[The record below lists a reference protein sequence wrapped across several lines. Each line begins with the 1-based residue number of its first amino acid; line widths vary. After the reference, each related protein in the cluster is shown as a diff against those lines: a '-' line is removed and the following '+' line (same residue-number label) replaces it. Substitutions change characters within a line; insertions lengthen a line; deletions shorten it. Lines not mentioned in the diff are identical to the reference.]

1 METGFDNLVQEAT
14 AAAKPSE
21 QVVWLL
27 VGAAALGL
35 ALLVLMRTRWGQA
48 KPLSVC
54 MVLSILAHLLLMVY
68 AYCFQTLVAVPPTGR
83 EQIVQVNLLPD
94 FEDPPPPVETPPD
107 ETPPDETPPDETPP
121 DETPP
126 DEWPPIERPP
136 IQPRSIDAQQIESPS
151 TDPPPFEETQPDEPK
166 PWDDFAASPP
176 EMPPGPIAPEPMPI
190 ASMPAER
197 DPSEPP
203 APMDAAEREA
213 IAKSPDLPELPD
225 LPDLPDLLDPPDD
238 PPNAPLPLP
247 VDPLAATPLQPVP
260 LAMPEPDAPR
270 PLRDESANDASSP
283 TAASSRL
290 VQVDQSL
297 VPNEQTPAELPQDL
311 VSGMAAV
318 QQITSEAAE
327 TIMSPA
333 SPDPQTRGR
342 MRADGQPMPER
353 YWNRIAQDR
362 QAIILRG
369 GGSEQTEAAVQ
380 AALAWL
386 AANQERDGRWNAR
399 RHNAG
404 HETQVLG
411 HDRSGAGSDA
421 DTGITGLAIL
431 AFLGAGQSHLEGEY
445 VDIVRRGLEFLLR
458 SQADDGNLA
467 GKSRLFARMYCHG
480 MAALAI
486 SEAYAMTGDARLR
499 PFVQRAMHYTSS
511 AQNPHDGGWRYLPGD
526 AGDMS
531 QFGWQVLAIQSA
543 HLAGVSVPDATHR
556 GMRRFLES
564 CSTGRHGGLASYRPH
579 GPTTAPMTAEALF
592 CRLFLDARRSE
603 AAIREAVDL
612 LIQESP
618 QSGEINLYY
627 WYYATIALF
636 QLQGP
641 AWETWNQHLT
651 KRLLETQV
659 TSGPDAGSWPT
670 RTVWGGYG
678 GRVYT
683 TAMAA
688 LCLEV
693 YYRYLPLLEAP
704 HP

>member
-14 AAAKPSE
+14 AVAKPSE
-21 QVVWLL
+21 QIVWLL

-68 AYCFQTLVAVPPTGR
+68 AYCFQTFVAVPQTGR
-83 EQIVQVNLLPD
+83 EQIVQVNLLAD
-94 FEDPPPPVETPPD
+94 FEDPPLPDELPPD
-107 ETPPDETPPDETPP
+107 EPTPDDPLSDDTA
-121 DETPP
+121 
-126 DEWPPIERPP
+126 PIELPP
-136 IQPRSIDAQQIESPS
+136 IQQQFIDTAQLESPS
-151 TDPPPFEETQPDEPK
+151 IDPSPLEETQPDEPK

-176 EMPPGPIAPEPMPI
+176 EMPPAPIAPEPMPVAPMPTDRS
-190 ASMPAER
+190 AS
-197 DPSEPP
+197 DPPSR
-203 APMDAAEREA
+203 MDAAEVEA
-213 IAKSPDLPELPD
+213 IAESPD
-225 LPDLPDLLDPPDD
+225 LPDLPDLLDFPDD
-238 PPNAPLPLP
+238 PPDRPLPLP

-260 LAMPEPDAPR
+260 LAMPEVDAPR
-270 PLRDESANDASSP
+270 PLRDESPNDDLSP
-283 TAASSRL
+283 ADATSRL
-290 VQVDQSL
+290 VRVDQSL

-311 VSGMAAV
+311 VSGMATV

-327 TIMSPA
+327 TVVSPA
-333 SPDPQTRGR
+333 SPQPQAFARL
-342 MRADGQPMPER
+342 RADGQPMPDR
-353 YWNRIAQDR
+353 YRNRIAEDR
-362 QAIILRG
+362 QAIVLRG
-369 GGSEQTEAAVQ
+369 GGSEETEAAVQ

-386 AANQERDGRWNAR
+386 AANQDRDGRWNAR

-411 HDRSGAGSDA
+411 HDRGGAGSDA

-431 AFLGAGQSHLEGEY
+431 AFLGAGQTHLEGDH
-445 VDIVRRGLEFLLR
+445 VDTVRRGLEFLLR
-458 SQADDGNLA
+458 SQAKDGNLA

-486 SEAYAMTGDARLR
+486 SEAYAMTGDDRLR
-499 PFVQRAMHYTSS
+499 PFVQRAMQYTTA

-526 AGDMS
+526 SGDMS

-579 GPTTAPMTAEALF
+579 GPPTAPMTAEALF

-612 LIQESP
+612 LMQESP

-651 KRLLETQV
+651 KRLLDTQV

-693 YYRYLPLLEAP
+693 YYRYLPLLESP
-704 HP
+704 QP